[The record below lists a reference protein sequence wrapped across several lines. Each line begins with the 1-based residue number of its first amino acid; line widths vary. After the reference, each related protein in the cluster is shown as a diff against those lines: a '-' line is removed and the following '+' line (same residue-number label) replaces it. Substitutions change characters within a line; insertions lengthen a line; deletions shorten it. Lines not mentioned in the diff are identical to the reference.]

1 MRKVLL
7 SVAVF
12 ALAACQEISTSP
24 TGASPEVRRAVDG
37 GGGGGDGVEFPPPP
51 PSDTGAVG
59 VSDGGAFSI
68 NVTYMLNKPGSSGF
82 LSFQRKQPEGVTVD
96 PNARVQL
103 HQGDFS
109 GRGKLSVQT
118 LTGLLVLDLAN
129 VSDLSSFE
137 SCAAPVA
144 PSSEGVSGDEVVP
157 DRGTCFTLVVAG
169 GTFTS
174 NGQTRPV
181 NGAAFRPCTPIK
193 GSCLQPGTE
202 TGPR

>member
-7 SVAVF
+7 SLAVF

-24 TGASPEVRRAVDG
+24 VVAGPELRLDHN
-37 GGGGGDGVEFPPPP
+37 GGDGVEFPPPP
-51 PSDTGAVG
+51 PSDTGAAV
-59 VSDGGAFSI
+59 VSDGGSFSI
-68 NVTYMLNKPGSSGF
+68 NVTYMLNKPGTSGF
-82 LSFQRKQPEGVTVD
+82 LSFQREQPEGVTID

-109 GRGKLSVQT
+109 GRGEISFQT
-118 LTGLLVLDLAN
+118 ATGLLVLDLAN

-144 PSSEGVSGDEVVP
+144 PSVDGVSGDEVVP
-157 DRGTCFTLVVAG
+157 DGGSCFTLVITG

-174 NGQTRPV
+174 NEGTVRQL
-181 NGAAFRPCTPIK
+181 NGATIRPCGTTR
-193 GSCLQPGTE
+193 GDCLKPGTID
-202 TGPR
+202 GQF

>member
-24 TGASPEVRRAVDG
+24 VVAGPDLRLDHN
-37 GGGGGDGVEFPPPP
+37 GGDGVEFPPPP
-51 PSDTGAVG
+51 PSDTGAVAS
-59 VSDGGAFSI
+59 SDAGTFSI
-68 NVTYMLNKPGSSGF
+68 NVTYMLNKPGTSGF
-82 LSFQRKQPEGVTVD
+82 LSFQRVQPEGVTVD

-103 HQGDFS
+103 HQGDFT
-109 GRGKLSVQT
+109 GRGELSIQT

-144 PSSEGVSGDEVVP
+144 PSSGGVSGDEVVP

-169 GTFTS
+169 GTFTPT
-174 NGQTRPV
+174 GGTTRQAD
-181 NGAAFRPCTPIK
+181 GAVFRPCTPIK
-193 GSCLQPGTE
+193 GSCLQPRVIDGQF
-202 TGPR
+202 